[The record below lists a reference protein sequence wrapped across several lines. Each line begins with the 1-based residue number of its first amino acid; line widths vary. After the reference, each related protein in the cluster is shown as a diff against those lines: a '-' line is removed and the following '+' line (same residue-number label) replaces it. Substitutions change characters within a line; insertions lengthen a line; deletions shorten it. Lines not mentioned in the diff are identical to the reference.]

1 MSSLFARKRHVT
13 PEMLTL
19 PAFCV
24 PAEESAKLDSKREA
38 QLEWMRTRG
47 VPYILGRPAQRH
59 TPAPEKR
66 VA

>member
-1 MSSLFARKRHVT
+1 MSSLFARKRNFS

-24 PAEESAKLDSKREA
+24 PAEVSAKLHSKREA
-38 QLEWMRTRG
+38 QLEWMRTKG
-47 VPYILGRPAQRH
+47 VQYILGSPVKRH
-59 TPAPEKR
+59 TPIPEKR